1 MKLINSII
9 TTSLALTL
17 LFSANAT
24 LAQSQNNSA
33 QCAFISTKNVP
44 MSNKTRALT
53 IIKHNGLKSTH
64 VNYHVNNVSSSSSAT
79 VNELYRG
86 IGSIDSYH
94 TMYKNPKYSK
104 LKLQPGTH
112 TLTAFAA
119 FRSDAARF
127 AKQKPTKPF
136 TFTINVE
143 AGKQYYLVAQKN
155 EKTNEKST
163 LPFVAKLLKVV
174 DVNCLS
180 SEGDNTLNALT
191 STQKIINYT
200 PLPQALQNE
209 YSQLVMEI
217 GDYYRQQGADNDTLT
232 IARAPSTDYVF
243 GLRGA
248 PIKWNNQFALR
259 VNHVNQAS
267 TAQSLG
273 LQKKDLIIAVRDQQI
288 PQNGLAFLSGEIAKT
303 NIGEPLPFTVI
314 RDGKNIVLNNHYQP
328 SNLAAFE
335 LNISLNQ
342 AY

>member
-1 MKLINSII
+1 MKFVNSII
-9 TTSLALTL
+9 TTSLSLTL
-17 LFSANAT
+17 LLAANVT
-24 LAQSQNNSA
+24 LAQSQNENG
-33 QCAFISTKNVP
+33 QCAYISTKDVP

-53 IIKHNGLKSTH
+53 IIKHNGIKIEH
-64 VNYHVNNVSSSSSAT
+64 VNYHFNNIDTNTGTRVND
-79 VNELYRG
+79 LYRG

-94 TMYKNPKYSK
+94 HMYKNPKYNK

-112 TLTAFAA
+112 TLTGFAA

-143 AGKQYYLVAQKN
+143 AGKQYYLIAQKN
-155 EKTNEKST
+155 ENQDERSA
-163 LPFVAKLLKVV
+163 LPYVTKLLKVV

-180 SEGDNTLNALT
+180 SDGDNTLNALT
-191 STQKIINYT
+191 NAQQIINYT
-200 PLPQALQNE
+200 SLPQDLQSE

-217 GDYYRQQGADNDTLT
+217 GDYYRQQGADKDTLT
-232 IARAPSTDYVF
+232 IARASSKDYVF

-273 LQKKDLIIAVRDQQI
+273 LQKEDLIIAVRDQPI
-288 PQNGLAFLSGEIAKT
+288 PHNGLAFLSGEIAKT

-314 RDGKNIVLNNHYQP
+314 RNGKNIALNNHYQP

-335 LNISLNQ
+335 LNISLNH
-342 AY
+342 Y